1 METKKFRGFGFRG
14 WMLFVYQF
22 LAYLAM
28 VVFTNWP
35 MNVLG
40 STISGLMG
48 QSENFVANVYTVG
61 MLLGVIVQIF
71 LSSNVGKIK
80 SIKRFGAIL
89 GIISMILAALVTF
102 INPFTAPVVW
112 TICYFLTCLFV
123 SIWCTFSIG
132 ILIGQWFPRR
142 KGTFM
147 GLVTIAFPAGNA
159 MISNFIVAVFS
170 APNGPSMT
178 GALIPYF
185 IACVVGLVIGII
197 LVPDFPEQCGAY
209 RDNDRS
215 MDPEVA
221 KKMME
226 MEIENRKTTVWTF
239 GKTLS
244 SSAFWLLTIPMGFL
258 LIGSIGIMTQSTT
271 IIGTYFP
278 LGSSSFTLVTLG
290 ICIIAC
296 IGSYVLGLV
305 DTKFGTKIAMV
316 IAVGFM
322 IISGIIGMIKTPAA
336 LVTALFCLGVFMGAA
351 SNFTVSAVIQYWRI
365 EDFPSVFA
373 RVNPVANLMQ
383 SFSAMIFATLLF
395 MLGYTYDFLFLLVTG
410 VISMI
415 LLLIFRP
422 SLVKNKDDKLRAAA
436 GKPLDD
442 ALVGRK

>member
-1 METKKFRGFGFRG
+1 MQTKVRGFGFRG
-14 WMLFVYQF
+14 WMLFIYQF
-22 LAYLAM
+22 LAYLSM

-48 QSENFVANVYTVG
+48 KQENFIANVYTVG
-61 MLLGVIVQIF
+61 MLLGVVIQIF

-80 SIKRFGAIL
+80 SIRVFAAIL
-89 GIISMILAALVTF
+89 GVISMVLAALVTF
-102 INPFTAPVVW
+102 INPFQSPVIW
-112 TICYFLTCLFV
+112 TVFYFLTSLFI

-159 MISNFIVAVFS
+159 LISTFIVAVFT

-178 GALIPYF
+178 RGLLPYF
-185 IACVVGLVIGII
+185 IACVIGLIIGII

-215 MDPEVA
+215 MDPEMA
-221 KKMME
+221 KKMTE
-226 MEIENRKTTVWTF
+226 FEIENRKTTVWTL

-278 LGSSSFTLVTLG
+278 LGSTSFTLVTLG
-290 ICIIAC
+290 IAVIAC

-305 DTKFGTKIAMV
+305 DTKFGTKLAML

-322 IISGIIGMIKTPAA
+322 IVSGVIGLIKTPTA
-336 LVTALFCLGVFMGAA
+336 LVISLLCLGVFMGAA
-351 SNFTVSAVIQYWRI
+351 SNFTVSGVIQYWRI

-395 MLGYTYDFLFLLVTG
+395 TLGYTYDFLFILVTG
-410 VISMI
+410 VISMV